1 MEVRAVAKWLRTGPR
16 KVRRFADL
24 VRGKNVDEARA
35 ILGVQAS
42 PAARLLLRVVDS
54 AVANADHNHG
64 VDAEE
69 LYVSHVVADGALV
82 MPRTKTRA
90 RGRADRVRKPSCHI
104 TVVVSDERATT
115 ED

>member
-42 PAARLLLRVVDS
+42 PAARLLLR
-54 AVANADHNHG
+54 
-64 VDAEE
+64 
-69 LYVSHVVADGALV
+69 
-82 MPRTKTRA
+82 
-90 RGRADRVRKPSCHI
+90 
-104 TVVVSDERATT
+104 
-115 ED
+115 

>member
-16 KVRRFADL
+16 KVRRYADL
-24 VRGKNVDEARA
+24 VRGKSVDEARA
-35 ILGVQAS
+35 ILGVQGS
-42 PAARLLLRVVDS
+42 PAAGLLLRVVNS

-64 VDAEE
+64 VDADE
-69 LYVSHVVADGALV
+69 LYVTHVVADGALV
-82 MPRTKTRA
+82 MPRIRTRA

-104 TVVVSDERATT
+104 TVVVSDERATE

>member
-16 KVRRFADL
+16 KVRRYADL
-24 VRGKNVDEARA
+24 VRGKSVVESRN

-42 PAARLLLRVVDS
+42 PAARLLLRVLDS

-69 LYVSHVVADGALV
+69 LYISHVVADGALV
-82 MPRTKTRA
+82 MPRIKTRA

-104 TVVVSDERATT
+104 TVIVSDEPKTAK
-115 ED
+115 D